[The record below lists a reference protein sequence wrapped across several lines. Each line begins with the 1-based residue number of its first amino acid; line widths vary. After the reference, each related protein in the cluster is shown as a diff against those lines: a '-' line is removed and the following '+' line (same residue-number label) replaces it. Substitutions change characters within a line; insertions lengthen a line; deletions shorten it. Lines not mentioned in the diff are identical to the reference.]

1 MIILINISLRAERMK
16 QGLRE
21 ERRTFSHFY
30 NVDSAY
36 VACPGPWLPSDLD
49 HHGHRVVLSN
59 ADDQ

>member
-1 MIILINISLRAERMK
+1 MK